1 MFKKL
6 KFVMLLAVMALNGK
20 TWAIDGNADLT
31 NISGQTINGSTLSA
45 NRTWTLAGDNYM
57 SGYIVLNGKTLTIK
71 IGSEATGD
79 CKLTNTATSNLAG
92 LFVTGSG
99 RLIIEGDASHQIIID
114 GGAVWEEYTSTN
126 EHLKNIQQYCRN
138 ANNTGKNLKNALI
151 HCTGGSF
158 SLSYTTIQNACVTDY
173 KGGAIC
179 AESSNAAITVTNSI
193 LKDCQA
199 KGGGGAMYIV
209 TGTYNANGI
218 VFTNSTIE
226 GCTTYDESGVFRT
239 NGSSNSNLTF
249 TGCHFE
255 RCYSANVGGVAHWNV
270 NESYTLTFENCTFVG
285 NIAHDSGGA
294 LFNEGNMDVKS
305 CTFTEN
311 RALGTGDNGMGGAI
325 YTQSY
330 SKLAAGA
337 TRVCTL
343 TLDADCVLEENY
355 ARYGGGL
362 AMNVKKCDYDIN
374 KLTMNVNVEGATISG
389 NTATEKGGGIYISKP
404 TTSTRY
410 VANFSMTSGKIYGNE
425 AKYGAGLFTSGK
437 VTSSIEGGDIYKNK
451 ATTAGGGMYMDKVSS
466 DGGELTIK
474 SGLIGA
480 TSLGNANTAPDGGGI
495 YMNGGTITLEGGN
508 VNYNN
513 ATTSNGG
520 GIYMNGGIINING
533 GNVNYNNTTTLNGGG
548 IYMNGGTINI
558 NGGNVSNNKATASG
572 GGVYLASGTMTLQGG
587 NINYNEAKTSGG
599 GVYMNGTMNL
609 ASGDFSV
616 RRNTANS
623 VPNNVYLPT
632 DKKITVT
639 AAVNPQFMGIFT
651 QNTSTP
657 IPVMTAANAALLAP
671 IYAGMVA
678 GTMNIFDD
686 KQLYGPAYTSGE
698 KTLYFNVTSPWSSL
712 QQSITEA
719 PAQAGGVYQ
728 ISNVKDLTAFLV
740 LANGIND
747 CGTTYHPTADP
758 SIKGKLVADIDM
770 EGHTWVPIGTSEEN
784 GAFTGTFD
792 GNGHTIYNLSMV
804 PTNTSN
810 SRGMFGYTDDAVIKN
825 VVLQDC
831 NFSGDCAYI
840 GSIVSKMNGG
850 SIINSIA
857 SGWLNAMAD
866 ATTLGGFAGLVTG
879 GGEVKNNLSLIK
891 FNGQNSG
898 GLVGNNAGTV
908 ENCYLRLAAD
918 YYPNKLYAYSNSG
931 TISKCYA
938 PENTGL
944 GETSGGTVSDCGTYT
959 ATGST
964 PYKYRQ
970 KDNLVGTT
978 PLKQLLNAWVNENGS
993 EYANWSRPTT
1003 NLINGDYPLL
1013 TIAGNNA
1020 VAADGDAFTYGDI
1033 NDLMTSHPNST
1044 IWLYASKENMN
1055 ATPGTVSLYIDE
1067 DAALTTADDAAVI
1080 NATVGITLDN
1090 SAGAHGANPSQGGE
1104 DAIDWHFFSSS
1115 LSNAPVG
1122 INYTDYAP
1130 VSIYGTPNVYDFD
1143 GTGYFPATDADG
1155 NSYYNEWDFYSYYEP
1170 QYQWV
1175 NFKRNSASHY
1185 NMNTGE
1191 HFEYTNET
1199 ILVPGKGY
1207 MVALADPEGT
1217 YLQCTGTLNNGNV
1230 AVSLSYAG
1238 EYRKGL
1244 NLLGNPYQSYLDFE
1258 EFANDNPSIWP
1269 SGENATTPYYII
1281 MDEDEKGYLA
1291 YTLEQSPNHM
1301 AAGRY
1306 IHPHQGFMVV
1316 AGKSTTAT
1324 FTDGMRVTD
1333 LQGYD
1338 AHFRDQQVAYPL
1350 VNLIATDAN
1359 GNRDIATAELG
1370 RPDKGGAI
1378 VADFATLANCLVYV
1392 HYDDKDY
1399 RIAFTQP
1406 GITSLPVRFVAFEN
1420 GTYTLTWDMEN
1431 GEFGYMHLI
1440 DNITGT
1446 DIDML
1451 TAQEYTFTAST
1462 DDLLSRFKLVF
1473 AYTGID
1479 EDENTVTNANF
1490 AYMSNGQLVVEGEGT
1505 LQLIDMNGR
1514 VLHQTRLHGDVNTVE
1529 LPQMAAGLYVLK
1541 LDGKTQKIVL

>member
-1 MFKKL
+1 MKKHFTL
-6 KFVMLLAVMALNGK
+6 FLIMLAVIGLNGK
-20 TWAIDGNADLT
+20 TCWAIDGNADLN
-31 NISGQTINGSTLSA
+31 NISGKTIDGSTLSA

-57 SGYIVLNGKTLTIK
+57 KGYIVLNGKTLTIK

-138 ANNTGKNLKNALI
+138 AKNTGKNLSNALI
-151 HCTGGSF
+151 RCEGGSF
-158 SLSYTTIQNACVTDY
+158 SLNYTTIQNACVTDN

-179 AESSNAAITVTNSI
+179 TDDSNGAITVANSI

-199 KGGGGAMYIV
+199 YGGGGAMYIV
-209 TGTYNANGI
+209 TGTYNAAGI

-270 NESYTLTFENCTFVG
+270 NETYTLTFKNCTFEG
-285 NIAHDSGGA
+285 NVAYNDGGA
-294 LFNEGNMDVKS
+294 LFNEGVMEIES

-311 RALGTGDNGMGGAI
+311 RALGKGSVANGRGGAI

-330 SKLAAGA
+330 SKLAANA
-337 TRVCTL
+337 SRESTL
-343 TLDADCVLEENY
+343 TLDAGCVLENNY
-355 ARYGGGL
+355 AHYGGGL
-362 AMNVKKCDYDIN
+362 AVDVIKCDNNIS
-374 KLTMNVNVEGATISG
+374 KLILNVNIEGATVSG
-389 NTATEKGGGIYISKP
+389 NNATEKGGGIYIIK
-404 TTSTRY
+404 TATENKY
-410 VANFSMTSGKIYGNE
+410 VANFTMKSGKIYGNE

-437 VTSSIEGGDIYKNK
+437 VTSTIEGGDIYKNE
-451 ATTAGGGMYMDKVSS
+451 ATTAGGGMYMDKYNNNNSYV
-466 DGGELTIK
+466 GVLTIE

-495 YMNGGTITLEGGN
+495 YMNGGTININGGN

-513 ATTSNGG
+513 ATTS
-520 GIYMNGGIINING
+520 
-533 GNVNYNNTTTLNGGG
+533 NGGG

-587 NINYNEAKTSGG
+587 DINYNEAKTSGG

-623 VPNNVYLPT
+623 VANNVYLPT

-639 AAVNPQFMGIFT
+639 SSVNPQYIGIFT
-651 QNTSTP
+651 QNTATP
-657 IPVMTAANAALLAP
+657 IPVMTAANSNLLAP
-671 IYAGMVA
+671 IYEGMVA

-686 KQLYGPAYTSGE
+686 KQLYGPAYTSGQT
-698 KTLYFNVTSPWSSL
+698 TLFFNVTSPWSTL
-712 QQSITEA
+712 QQSITGA
-719 PAQAGGVYQ
+719 PTQVEGVYQ

-770 EGHTWVPIGTSEEN
+770 EGHTWVPIGTSDEN

-840 GSIVSKMNGG
+840 GSIVSQMNGG

-866 ATTLGGFAGLVTG
+866 ETTLGGFAGLVTG
-879 GGEVKNNLSLIK
+879 DGEVKNNLSLIK
-891 FNGQNSG
+891 FNGQQSG
-898 GLVGNNAGTV
+898 GLVGNNVGTV

-944 GETSGGTVSDCGTYT
+944 GETSSGTVSDCGTFT

-964 PYKYRQ
+964 PYKYKQ
-970 KDNLVGTT
+970 KDNLVGET
-978 PLKQLLNAWVNENGS
+978 PLKQLLNAWVKTSNG
-993 EYANWSRPTT
+993 EGDTYAYWNRPTT
-1003 NLINGDYPLL
+1003 TLINGDYPLL

-1067 DAALTTADDAAVI
+1067 DAALTTVDDATVI

-1090 SAGAHGANPSQGGE
+1090 SAGAHGANPTQGGTDE
-1104 DAIDWHFFSSS
+1104 IDWHFFSSS

-1122 INYTDYAP
+1122 INYTDNTP
-1130 VSIYGTPNVYDFD
+1130 VGIYETPNVYDFD

-1185 NMNTGE
+1185 NMDTDE
-1191 HFEYTNET
+1191 HFDYENDTY
-1199 ILVPGKGY
+1199 LVPGKGY
-1207 MVALADPEGT
+1207 MLATEEET
-1217 YLQCTGTLNNGNV
+1217 YLQCAGTLNNGT
-1230 AVSLSYAG
+1230 VSQTLSMSG
-1238 EYRKGL
+1238 PYRTGL
-1244 NLLGNPYQSYLDFE
+1244 NLLGNPYQSYLDFDK
-1258 EFANDNPSIWP
+1258 FAEVNSFIW
-1269 SGENATTPYYII
+1269 GNKENASYII
-1281 MDEDEKGYLA
+1281 MDEDQGDYVMYA
-1291 YTLEQSPNHM
+1291 YNASDNSFG
-1301 AAGRY
+1301 AARY
-1306 IHPHQGFMVV
+1306 IHPHQGFMVYT
-1316 AGKSTTAT
+1316 KSTDKAATFNYTMRSATAT
-1324 FTDGMRVTD
+1324 SS
-1333 LQGYD
+1333 
-1338 AHFRDQQVAYPL
+1338 FRGERINYPL
-1350 VNLIATDAN
+1350 VNLIAYDAD
-1359 GNRDIATAELG
+1359 GNRDLTTIELG
-1370 RPDKGGAI
+1370 RPDKGGALKANDLRTGTGCIYTHYEDEDYGI
-1378 VADFATLANCLVYV
+1378 V
-1392 HYDDKDY
+1392 
-1399 RIAFTQP
+1399 FTQP
-1406 GITSLPVRFVAFEN
+1406 GINSVAVRFETAEDASYTMKWDTEN
-1420 GTYTLTWDMEN
+1420 GSFSYL
-1431 GEFGYMHLI
+1431 HLI
-1440 DNITGT
+1440 DNITG
-1446 DIDML
+1446 IDVDCL
-1451 TAQEYTFTAST
+1451 SSDEYRFSSKTSDFR
-1462 DDLLSRFKLVF
+1462 SRFKLVF
-1473 AYTGID
+1473 DYTGIEEDSNSAAGLD
-1479 EDENTVTNANF
+1479 ETF

-1505 LQLIDMNGR
+1505 LQLIDINGR
-1514 VLHQTRLHGDVNTVE
+1514 VLYQTRLNGDVNAVS
-1529 LPQMAAGLYVLK
+1529 LPEMATGLYVLK
-1541 LDGKTQKIVL
+1541 LDGRTQKIVL